1 MLLAVDCGNTHI
13 VLGLF
18 QGEELTH
25 SWRISTEGNKTEDE
39 YMAMLEML
47 FFKEGLSINQI
58 EGMIVG
64 SVVPRVTVAFGKM
77 AKKHLRCPA
86 YFVDHTTETGIRVLM
101 DNPREVGAD
110 RILNALAAHK
120 KYDGALIVVDF
131 GTATTFDCVSAAGE
145 YLGGAICPGIE
156 ISQQALFAR
165 AAKLANI
172 DLYQPPSVIGKNSA
186 DSMRSGILWGYGGQ
200 VDSLVRRMKL
210 EMEGPVR
217 VIGTGGLASFIYNFT
232 EEMDLVDP
240 RLTLDGLRMVWDLY
254 KDKLNIDKH

>member
-18 QGEELTH
+18 QGEQLTR

-39 YMAMLEML
+39 YLALL
-47 FFKEGLSINQI
+47 QTLLSQDGLSIDQI

-77 AKKHLRCPA
+77 AKKHLRCPS
-86 YFVDHTTETGIRVLM
+86 YFVDHTTDTGIKVLM
-101 DNPREVGAD
+101 DNPKEVGAD
-110 RILNALAAHK
+110 RILNALAAYHK
-120 KYDGALIVVDF
+120 YGGSLIIVDF

-156 ISQQALFAR
+156 ISQQALFAH

-172 DLYQPPSVIGKNSA
+172 DLYQPPAVIGKNSA

-200 VDSLVRRMKL
+200 VDSLSRRMKQ
-210 EMEGPVR
+210 EMQGPVR

-240 RLTLDGLRMVWDLY
+240 GLTLDRLRLVWDRY
-254 KDKLNIDKH
+254 KDVLKGK